1 MEQRFEI
8 GKRYKPIGKDYWCE
22 VVDVYRTYNSKGE
35 LVSLQYV
42 TTHEF
47 CGQIVTDY
55 RVTDTTIARGQH
67 E

>member
-1 MEQRFEI
+1 MEQRFDI

-22 VVDVYRTYNSKGE
+22 VVDVHKTYNSKGE
-35 LVSLQYV
+35 LISIHYV
-42 TTHEF
+42 ATHEF

-55 RVTDTTIARGQH
+55 RVVDPTIARGQH